1 MFKEVKTQTC
11 LIPGGNTDVVPMSQV
26 LNLHY
31 CTGIHLGVLS
41 GHYCVLRRVF
51 RGRMCPPEHFPSHSN
66 IVVLPNISHLILFAT
81 DSFCEH
87 R

>member
-41 GHYCVLRRVF
+41 GHYCVYMFSEGECALLNIF
-51 RGRMCPPEHFPSHSN
+51 R
-66 IVVLPNISHLILFAT
+66 LTAT
-81 DSFCEH
+81 S
-87 R
+87 